1 MSLEIDIRKKLS
13 GCTLEISFNAAGEWL
28 GLLGASGS
36 GKSMTLRC
44 IAGISTP
51 DEGRITIN
59 GRTVYDSAG
68 GINLPPQKRK
78 AGYLFQNYAL
88 FPHLT
93 IRQSLALVL
102 RNKSAPEKKQI
113 IGRTLARFGLE
124 EAADQKP
131 PRLSGGQQQR
141 AALARMLITEPAIV
155 MLDEP
160 FSALDSF
167 LRDTVEKELTET
179 VSGFPGTVLFVS
191 HNRDE
196 VYRACR
202 RMVILDR
209 GIISRMGE
217 RDEIFQNPLTV
228 AAGRLTGCKNIA
240 PAHKTGEKS
249 LFVPQWNLT
258 LNTARPVPDDI
269 RHAGI
274 RARHIRPP
282 EAGET
287 ENVFVFSL
295 SEAETR
301 PFSLSRYISAAGGS
315 ALLWIIDEAPGAPFR
330 QTLDEAIKEQRLCL
344 PAERLLLL
352 KE

>member
-13 GCTLEISFNAAGEWL
+13 GFTLEIAYKAADEWL

-51 DEGRITIN
+51 DEGRIAIN
-59 GRTVYDSAG
+59 GRTVYDSAR
-68 GINLPPQKRK
+68 GINLPPQQRK

-102 RNKSAPEKKQI
+102 RNKSAAEQKRL
-113 IGRTLARFGLE
+113 IGRTLAQFGLE
-124 EAADQKP
+124 EAAGQKP

-141 AALARMLITEPAIV
+141 AALARMLISGPEIV

-167 LRDTVEKELTET
+167 LRDAVEKELTET
-179 VSGFPGTVLFVS
+179 VSGFPGTVLLVS

-196 VYRACR
+196 VYRACS

-209 GIISRMGE
+209 GKISRDGE
-217 RDEIFQNPLTV
+217 RDAIFQNPLTV
-228 AAGRLTGCKNIA
+228 AAARLTGCKNIA
-240 PAHKTGEKS
+240 CAHKTGECS
-249 LFVPQWNLT
+249 IVVPEWNLA
-258 LNTARPVPDDI
+258 LNTAGPVPDAL
-269 RHAGI
+269 RYAGI

-295 SEAETR
+295 SRAENR
-301 PFSLSRYISAAGGS
+301 PFSRSRYISAGGS
-315 ALLWIIDEAPGAPFR
+315 PLLWITDEAPGTPFR
-330 QTLDEAIKEQRLCL
+330 PPPDPSPLCLCL
-344 PAERLLLL
+344 PAKHLLLL